1 VPACFSHIMV
11 CIFWIA
17 ADEKTPNASIHGSK
31 SIIFIS
37 NLLQSPS
44 WISWSLRSVCLN
56 DDSGSVCTVCNLFPF
71 PLPHL
76 QYLQD
81 FDIFMAGATCVAG
94 TIYSCAKC
102 HGRWG
107 PFSFQC
113 LTGVDCKYEQH
124 GVCLIRSG
132 NCWPFESIWVHP
144 RFVDGVR
151 GANLFLFCLSLS
163 CVVCVQCCQCL
174 WIIHCSLPFRFSL
187 TSIYTCWLLFIVDVI
202 IVGVYFFINYQFIS
216 SRLGTFLI
224 LYLMCSGYNVID
236 VRLCNLL
243 CRCNVICLLLDRTL
257 SLIFIVLVEIWKT
270 KNITL

>member
-1 VPACFSHIMV
+1 M
-11 CIFWIA
+11 
-17 ADEKTPNASIHGSK
+17 
-31 SIIFIS
+31 
-37 NLLQSPS
+37 LQSPS
-44 WISWSLRSVCLN
+44 WISWSLHSVCLN

-94 TIYSCAKC
+94 TIYSCVKC

-151 GANLFLFCLSLS
+151 GANLFFALFVFVLCRVCPVLSVSLDYPLLIALS
-163 CVVCVQCCQCL
+163 V
-174 WIIHCSLPFRFSL
+174 FSNVY
-187 TSIYTCWLLFIVDVI
+187 IQLLI
-202 IVGVYFFINYQFIS
+202 IVYFWCYNCWCM
-216 SRLGTFLI
+216 FL
-224 LYLMCSGYNVID
+224 Y
-236 VRLCNLL
+236 
-243 CRCNVICLLLDRTL
+243 
-257 SLIFIVLVEIWKT
+257 
-270 KNITL
+270 